1 MMRIEKQIKIL
12 SPCGILGYGFPKESF
27 MRGVEQKP
35 HAIVVDAGSTDAGPH
50 KLGAGVAIVSDA
62 AMKRDLTLIIKAAYE
77 LGIPAVIGS
86 AGGSGARTHVEH
98 TLNIIRDIVI
108 ELGME
113 SIKTAAVWA
122 DIDKA
127 RVASDLE
134 NDALV
139 PLNHTVKPLTKE
151 RLEQTNGVVAQMG
164 HEPILRALQ
173 SGFQLVVCGRAYD
186 PSPFAAA
193 AAYYGMPLHYGYHM
207 GKILECAALCA
218 LPGTTKD
225 CMMGTITMDGFL
237 IEPLSQVRV
246 CTPLSVAAHTFYEK
260 EHPYILRGP
269 GIEMQLSD
277 CTFTAM
283 DERTVLVAGSRLELT
298 KPYYVKLEGAMPVA
312 YRTFVV
318 AGVRDPL
325 MIRNLRQIEQTAED
339 QVREYYKDILCE
351 NYEIR
356 FLNYGMD
363 AVLGEAE
370 FVKSTPH
377 EVGLVFE
384 VLAQTQKTADAVCA
398 TLRSTLLHFGYD
410 GRKSTAGNLAFPFAP
425 SDVSFGC
432 VYEFSV
438 YHLMPLTDSEAETLF
453 PVEEIDWKV
462 WGQNA

>member
-1 MMRIEKQIKIL
+1 MRITKQIKIL

-77 LGIPAVIGS
+77 LGIPAVVGS

-98 TLNIIRDIVI
+98 TLGIIHDIVI
-108 ELGME
+108 EQGME
-113 SIKTAAVWA
+113 SIKTAAIWA
-122 DIDKA
+122 DIDKD

-134 NDALV
+134 SGALV

-164 HEPILRALQ
+164 HEPILRALNE
-173 SGFQLVVCGRAYD
+173 GFQLVVCGRAYD

-218 LPGTTKD
+218 VPGTTKD
-225 CMMGTITMDGFL
+225 CMMGTISEDGFQ
-237 IEPLSQVRV
+237 IEPLSQARA

-260 EHPYILRGP
+260 EHPYILHGP

-283 DERTVLVAGSRLELT
+283 DERTVFVAGSRLKQT

-325 MIRNLRQIEQTAED
+325 MIQNLRQIEQSAEH
-339 QVREYYKDILCE
+339 QVREYYKDILSE

-370 FVKSTPH
+370 FANDTPH

-438 YHLMPLTDSEAETLF
+438 YHLMPLADSEAETLF
-453 PVEEIDWKV
+453 PVEEIDWKE
-462 WGQNA
+462 WEPNA

>member
-1 MMRIEKQIKIL
+1 MKQIKIL

-27 MRGVEQKP
+27 LRGVAQKP

-62 AMKRDLTLIIKAAYE
+62 AMKRDLSLIIRAAYE

-98 TLNIIRDIVI
+98 TLRIIRDIVT
-108 ELGME
+108 EYGME
-113 SIKTAAVWA
+113 SMKTAAVWA

-127 RVASDLE
+127 RVASDME
-134 NDALV
+134 SGALV
-139 PLNHTVKPLTKE
+139 PLNHTVKTLTRE

-164 HEPILRALQ
+164 HEPILRALET
-173 SGFQLVVCGRAYD
+173 GFQLIVCGRAYD

-193 AAYYGMPLHYGYHM
+193 AAYYKMPLNYGYHM

-218 LPGTTKD
+218 VPGTTKD
-225 CMMGTITMDGFL
+225 CMMGIISEEGFL
-237 IEPLSQVRV
+237 IEPLSQARV
-246 CTPLSVAAHTFYEK
+246 CTPLSIAAHTFYEK

-277 CTFTAM
+277 CTFTAAS
-283 DERTVLVAGSRLELT
+283 DSTVFVSGSKLVRTN
-298 KPYYVKLEGAMPVA
+298 PYYVKLEGAMPAA
-312 YRTFVV
+312 YRAFVV

-325 MIRNLRQIEQTAED
+325 MIRNLRQIEKSSEQ
-339 QVREYYKDILCE
+339 QVREYYKDILDE
-351 NYEIR
+351 TYEIH

-370 FVKSTPH
+370 FIHDTPH

-425 SDVSFGC
+425 SDVSFGR

-438 YHLMPLTDSEAETLF
+438 YHLMPLVDDEPESLF
-453 PVEEIDWKV
+453 PVEEIDWKD
-462 WGQNA
+462 WKEHA